1 MWSIAIAWIN
11 FPGRKLNSRKAR
23 EMESHCDKMKE
34 RKMAAKG
41 HDIKDMGR
49 KEEHLQRHETKGPL
63 SKE

>member
-1 MWSIAIAWIN
+1 MVYCN
-11 FPGRKLNSRKAR
+11 CLDKFSRQETQFK
-23 EMESHCDKMKE
+23 ESKRGKHCDKMKE